1 MEREHIFQIAAA
13 TLAAWLA
20 GFAKLLRRSEG
31 ERRRINWADVLIETP
46 SAIVAGLMSLGLSIT
61 VGNGHPAIIA
71 AAGAAAGHLGAP
83 VITQMAMMFWRR
95 FLSVD
100 PKDKKNDAGPP

>member
-1 MEREHIFQIAAA
+1 MEREHLIQIAAA

-20 GFAKLLRRSEG
+20 GFAKMLRRSTG
-31 ERRRINWADVLIETP
+31 ERRRINWADVLLETP

-61 VGNGHPAIIA
+61 IGHGHPAIIA

-83 VITQMAMMFWRR
+83 MITQMAVMFWRR
-95 FLSVD
+95 LLS
-100 PKDKKNDAGPP
+100 PQQKD

>member
-1 MEREHIFQIAAA
+1 MEREHLMQIAAA

-20 GFAKLLRRSEG
+20 GFAKMLRRSAG
-31 ERRRINWADVLIETP
+31 ERRRINWPDVVLETP

-61 VGNGHPAIIA
+61 IGHGHPAIIA

-83 VITQMAMMFWRR
+83 MITQMAVMFWRR
-95 FLSVD
+95 FLSID
-100 PKDKKNDAGPP
+100 PKEKRNDK

>member
-1 MEREHIFQIAAA
+1 MEREHLIQIAAA

-20 GFAKLLRRSEG
+20 GFAKMLRRSAG
-31 ERRRINWADVLIETP
+31 ERRRINWADVLLETP

-61 VGNGHPAIIA
+61 IGHGHPAIIA

-83 VITQMAMMFWRR
+83 MITQMAVMFWRR
-95 FLSVD
+95 LLS
-100 PKDKKNDAGPP
+100 PQQKD

>member
-13 TLAAWLA
+13 TFAAWLA

-46 SAIVAGLMSLGLSIT
+46 SAIVAGLMSLGLSVT
-61 VGNGHPAIIA
+61 LGHGHPAIIA
-71 AAGAAAGHLGAP
+71 AAGAIAGHLGAP
-83 VITQMAMMFWRR
+83 VITQMAVMFWRR
-95 FLSVD
+95 FLSID
-100 PKDKKNDAGPP
+100 PKNKKNDAGPP